1 MLCEPPLQLGP
12 ALRLG
17 KCVPGPLL
25 DDLPKRKLP
34 CALESLVLPVRNAP
48 PPLTLLLAHH
58 VSGGDPPPLLLDLS
72 QDLHVFVVVERVAP
86 KLLPPGAHTVG
97 DNMDVRVVLISVR
110 RDVGLVVPQTPLL
123 QKRLRVGD
131 HLLVGDLVVPLR
143 VANRDM
149 VSRLL
154 CPGPLLG
161 GQLHLSPHLTCVA
174 TEEIAP
180 LYGLGLRGCVLHRPP
195 WRRAGLT
202 AGNGH

>member
-1 MLCEPPLQLGP
+1 VLCEPPLQLGP

-34 CALESLVLPVRNAP
+34 CALESLVLPVRNAS

-86 KLLPPGAHTVG
+86 KLLSPGAHTVG
-97 DNMDVRVVLISVR
+97 DNMDVRMVLISVR
-110 RDVGLVVPQTPLL
+110 RDVGLVVPQAPLL

-131 HLLVGDLVVPLR
+131 HLLVGDLVVLLR
-143 VANRDM
+143 VADRGM
-149 VSRLL
+149 VGRLL

-161 GQLHLSPHLTCVA
+161 GQLHLSPHLTRIAPKQV
-174 TEEIAP
+174 AP
-180 LYGLGLRGCVLHRPP
+180 LYGLGLRGYILHRPP

>member
-1 MLCEPPLQLGP
+1 MLCEPPPQLGP
-12 ALRLG
+12 VLRLS
-17 KCVPGPLL
+17 KCVPGPFL

-34 CALESLVLPVRNAP
+34 CALEPLVLPVRNAS

-86 KLLPPGAHTVG
+86 KLLSPGAHSVG
-97 DNMDVRVVLISVR
+97 DNMDVRVVLIPVR
-110 RDVGLVVPQTPLL
+110 RDIGLVAPQAPLL

-131 HLLVGDLVVPLR
+131 HLLVGDLSVLLCVTD
-143 VANRDM
+143 RDV

-180 LYGLGLRGCVLHRPP
+180 LYGLGLRGYVLHRPP
-195 WRRAGLT
+195 WRRAGLA